1 MKDYFY
7 LPKPTPKS
15 NPSWFGFPLTLK
27 ENSGF
32 NRVDLLKFLDQNK
45 IGTRLLFAGNLIK
58 QPYFKEIE
66 YRVVGSLENT
76 EKTMNNTFWI
86 GLFPAL
92 NKDHLDYVHSKF
104 EEFFG
109 LNF

>member
-1 MKDYFY
+1 M
-7 LPKPTPKS
+7 
-15 NPSWFGFPLTLK
+15 
-27 ENSGF
+27 
-32 NRVDLLKFLDQNK
+32 
-45 IGTRLLFAGNLIK
+45 FAGNLIK
-58 QPYFKEIE
+58 QPYFKNLDF
-66 YRVVGSLENT
+66 RVVGSLENT

-92 NKDHLDYVHSKF
+92 TNEHLDYVCEKF